1 MAHLVRLSNFDDA
14 RLDVFA
20 RLTER
25 RLRSGEG
32 GDGPLMVMES
42 RLAVTAAL
50 EGGGEPVA
58 FLVDERDLVASADV
72 LACAG
77 DDVPA
82 YVLPHDQIARLT
94 GFRLTRGLL
103 CALRRPPERKV
114 DEVVA
119 GARRVVAL
127 EDLVDVTNVGAVFR
141 SAAAL
146 GADAVLLSPRCAD
159 PLCRRAARVSM
170 GCVFKVPWARVPEA
184 AWPDAVLADLGAHGF
199 ERLALA
205 LGEDA
210 RPLNELPPLG
220 ETGRRALLF
229 GTEGTGLS
237 PAALSACDACVVIPM
252 AHGVDSLNVAASSAI
267 AMWQLFR

>member
-1 MAHLVRLSNFDDA
+1 MAELVPLDSLDDG

-25 RLRSGEG
+25 QVRLGAEG
-32 GDGPLMVMES
+32 REPLVVVES

-50 EGGGEPVA
+50 EGGGEPVS
-58 FLVDERDLVASADV
+58 FLVDERDLAASADV
-72 LACAG
+72 LARAG
-77 DDVPA
+77 ADVPA
-82 YVLPHDQIARLT
+82 YVLPHDEVARLT
-94 GFRLTRGLL
+94 GFRLTRGLV
-103 CALRRPPERKV
+103 CALRRPAPRPV
-114 DEVVA
+114 AEVLE
-119 GARRVVAL
+119 GARRVVVL
-127 EDLVDVTNVGAVFR
+127 EDLVDVTNVGAIFR
-141 SAAAL
+141 TAAAL

-170 GCVFKVPWARVPEA
+170 GCVFKVAWARAEA
-184 AWPDAVLADLGAHGF
+184 ADWPGATLGLLGERGF

-205 LGEDA
+205 LGEGAVAIDA
-210 RPLNELPPLG
+210 LPPLG
-220 ETGRRALLF
+220 ERDRRALLF

-237 PAALSACDACVVIPM
+237 PRALAGCDCRVVVPM

>member
-1 MAHLVRLSNFDDA
+1 MAELVLLDSLDDE

-25 RLRSGEG
+25 QVRVGAEG
-32 GDGPLMVMES
+32 REPLVVVES

-50 EGGGEPVA
+50 EGGVEPVS
-58 FLVDERDLVASADV
+58 FLVDERDLDASAEV
-72 LACAG
+72 LAGAG

-82 YVLPHDQIARLT
+82 YVLPHDEVARLT
-94 GFRLTRGLL
+94 GFRLTRGLV
-103 CALRRPPERKV
+103 CALRRPRARSV
-114 DEVVA
+114 GDVLA
-119 GARRVVAL
+119 GARRVVVL

-170 GCVFKVPWARVPEA
+170 GCVFKVAWARADEADWPEA
-184 AWPDAVLADLGAHGF
+184 TLGLLGERGF

-205 LGEDA
+205 LGEGAVAIDG
-210 RPLNELPPLG
+210 LPALG

-237 PAALSACDACVVIPM
+237 PRALAACDARVVIPM
-252 AHGVDSLNVAASSAI
+252 AHGVDSLNVAASSAV